1 MGHHPGS
8 AQEGPSIFGRS
19 LRIGAVR
26 GIDIKIDAS
35 WTILALI
42 VAWSFWAWFGDAG
55 FGTSTTL
62 VMAVVS
68 TLLFFT
74 SVLVHELA
82 HSLEAQ
88 HRGVE
93 VGGITL
99 FVFGGVTETRFDV
112 RRPRDEFALTAVGPF
127 SSLVLAALFGLL
139 ATYADAAGLDT
150 VAQVSGVL
158 GWINL
163 MLAVFNLLPGA
174 PLDGGRIL
182 RSIVWALTK
191 DRAKAVRFAGRAGQL
206 LGSLLV
212 ALGMFEVLFVPAG
225 FAQGLWLAIIGWFL
239 AGTAGAELRQQELE
253 AAVGQRP
260 IERFTADLPP
270 PVPEY
275 STVAE
280 VEDLLTR
287 GGHEVL
293 PVSRNGEVVG
303 VVSDDAI
310 ADVPTAERPLRT
322 VAGVTRPLSDIPD
335 AERGDGVVDVLHRLR
350 GEQLVAVRN
359 EAGELLGIVTREQ
372 LGRAI
377 QRARAMQPARRR
389 RGRRRTGHLPGEGG

>member
-1 MGHHPGS
+1 MWFGS
-8 AQEGPSIFGRS
+8 AR
-19 LRIGAVR
+19 
-26 GIDIKIDAS
+26 
-35 WTILALI
+35 
-42 VAWSFWAWFGDAG
+42 
-55 FGTSTTL
+55 FGTATTL
-62 VMAVVS
+62 AMAVVS
-68 TLLFFT
+68 TILFFA

-88 HRGVE
+88 HRGVD

-112 RRPRDEFALTAVGPF
+112 RRPRDEFALTAVGPL
-127 SSLVLAALFGLL
+127 SSFVLAALFGLL
-139 ATYADAAGLDT
+139 ATYAGAAGLDII
-150 VAQVSGVL
+150 AQVSGAL

-182 RSIVWALTK
+182 RSIVWAVTK

-206 LGSLLV
+206 LGSLLLAFGV
-212 ALGMFEVLFVPAG
+212 FEVLFVPQG
-225 FAQGLWLAIIGWFL
+225 LGQGLWLAIIGWFL

-253 AAVGQRP
+253 ATVGQRP

-270 PVPEY
+270 PVPED

-303 VVSDDAI
+303 VVSGDAI
-310 ADVPTAERPLRT
+310 AGIPTAERSLRSIS
-322 VAGVTRPLSDIPD
+322 GVTTPLSDIPH
-335 AERGDGVVDVLHRLR
+335 AGRGDGVVDVLHRLR
-350 GEQLVAVRN
+350 DEQLVAVRD

-377 QRARAMQPARRR
+377 QRARTMQPGRRR
-389 RGRRRTGHLPGEGG
+389 RRRRRAGHLPGEGG